1 VGVVHVGGSDNP
13 TDSIHQHHTTG
24 VHPHALA
31 WAAVMGCFGRS
42 ASKSD
47 AEESKRR
54 KEANKKINQQIQ
66 KDKQVYR
73 ATHRLL
79 LLGKTTNHLANWQIK
94 SSHFSLPAPHLTNQ
108 WHLFFVLFCGPHLLV
123 VVSK

>member
-1 VGVVHVGGSDNP
+1 MQGGKVKDSSP
-13 TDSIHQHHTTG
+13 TTTTTG
-24 VHPHALA
+24 TANSGKASGLA
-31 WAAVMGCFGRS
+31 PSYDRADDQTTRSRRCCRQDREGSAGAAAAAASVVMGCFGRS
-42 ASKSD
+42 TSGKSD

-79 LLGKTTNHLANWQIK
+79 LLGN
-94 SSHFSLPAPHLTNQ
+94 FF
-108 WHLFFVLFCGPHLLV
+108 LFFTSALV
-123 VVSK
+123 

>member
-1 VGVVHVGGSDNP
+1 MVSYDRADEEQQKKEKRKSNTKKKSGFQPSA
-13 TDSIHQHHTTG
+13 
-24 VHPHALA
+24 AL
-31 WAAVMGCFGRS
+31 VMGCFGRN
-42 ASKSD
+42 ASGKSD

-79 LLGKTTNHLANWQIK
+79 LLGILFPLYISMNYYY
-94 SSHFSLPAPHLTNQ
+94 HFILII
-108 WHLFFVLFCGPHLLV
+108 
-123 VVSK
+123 

>member
-1 VGVVHVGGSDNP
+1 MVSYDRADEEQQKKEKRKSNTKKKSFQP
-13 TDSIHQHHTTG
+13 TA
-24 VHPHALA
+24 AL
-31 WAAVMGCFGRS
+31 VMGCFGRN
-42 ASKSD
+42 ASGKSD

-79 LLGKTTNHLANWQIK
+79 LLGIFYLYIYISINYD
-94 SSHFSLPAPHLTNQ
+94 
-108 WHLFFVLFCGPHLLV
+108 
-123 VVSK
+123 